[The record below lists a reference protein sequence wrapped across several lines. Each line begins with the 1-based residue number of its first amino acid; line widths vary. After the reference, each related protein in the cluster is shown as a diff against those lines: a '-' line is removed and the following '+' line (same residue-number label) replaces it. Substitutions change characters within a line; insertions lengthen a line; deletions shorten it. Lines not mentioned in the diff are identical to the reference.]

1 LECRKIL
8 LQVNLTVSN
17 EIHRISSSGKH
28 DLELEVFTQRRV
40 LNIRASPEENNPRF
54 SIRVVCAEMRVLA
67 PACLFV
73 RKSPFAH
80 LKMNHVNLLLG
91 LHLWPTCQFH
101 PAERASDMIG
111 LVGAA

>member
-1 LECRKIL
+1 MSQIL
-8 LQVNLTVSN
+8 LPVNLTLST
-17 EIHRISSSGKH
+17 EIHRISSSGE
-28 DLELEVFTQRRV
+28 DYLELEVFTQRRV

-91 LHLWPTCQFH
+91 LHRWPTCQFH

>member
-1 LECRKIL
+1 
-8 LQVNLTVSN
+8 
-17 EIHRISSSGKH
+17 
-28 DLELEVFTQRRV
+28 
-40 LNIRASPEENNPRF
+40 
-54 SIRVVCAEMRVLA
+54 MRVLA

-91 LHLWPTCQFH
+91 LHRWPTCQFH